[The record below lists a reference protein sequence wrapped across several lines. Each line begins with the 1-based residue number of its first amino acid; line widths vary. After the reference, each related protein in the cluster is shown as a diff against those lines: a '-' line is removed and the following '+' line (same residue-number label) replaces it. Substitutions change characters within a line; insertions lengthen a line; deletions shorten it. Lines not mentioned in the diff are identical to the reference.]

1 MSKVFLMS
9 KVLNVTD
16 QDFESEVLKK
26 EGITVVDFYAD
37 WCGPCKTLAPI
48 LSDLADSKPDI
59 QVRKVNVDDNPES
72 ASKYGI
78 RGIPTILFFKDG
90 KIEATKVGSQP
101 LSELLT
107 IIESL

>member
-72 ASKYGI
+72 AS
-78 RGIPTILFFKDG
+78 
-90 KIEATKVGSQP
+90 
-101 LSELLT
+101 
-107 IIESL
+107 